1 MKEKNFVVLDKEDEK
16 AVQIFNELGMPKN
29 LAKTL
34 LYIYQVDE
42 CKTADIE
49 QCTELRQPE
58 VSVAIRELRKK
69 GWIKTRYVKKK
80 GKGRPNHIYKP
91 AKTLS
96 DVMKTFEQEK
106 LKEVEAIQS
115 DMVEL
120 EHLLRNR

>member
-1 MKEKNFVVLDKEDEK
+1 MKEKNFVVLDNEDEK
-16 AVQIFNELGMPKN
+16 AVQLFAELGMPKN

-42 CKTADIE
+42 CKTSDIE
-49 QCTELRQPE
+49 QCADLRQPE

-69 GWIKTRYVKKK
+69 GWIKTRYVKKS
-80 GKGRPNHIYKP
+80 GKGRPNHVYKP
-91 AKTLS
+91 ATTLS

-106 LKEVEAIQS
+106 LKDVETIQN

-120 EHLLRNR
+120 EHLLSNR